1 VSGNLFKLFEVIAIA
16 HIIMCYI
23 YCVVYRYSFLYTPW
37 SWDEI
42 LLITISIL
50 GSLLRW
56 WSFITLGKFFTYN
69 VGIRKE
75 HKLITHGPYRLLI
88 HPSYTVG
95 FFASYAGLVYTM
107 AYPWVRG
114 WLFVLSFSLWA
125 VALIMRVANEEESLK
140 DHFGAAE
147 WKKYVST
154 RWKFIPLVY

>member
-88 HPSYTVG
+88 HPSYTG
-95 FFASYAGLVYTM
+95 FFASYAGL
-107 AYPWVRG
+107 
-114 WLFVLSFSLWA
+114 FILWHTLGY
-125 VALIMRVANEEESLK
+125 VAGCLYYHSHCGL
-140 DHFGAAE
+140 
-147 WKKYVST
+147 
-154 RWKFIPLVY
+154 LL